1 MPVGLFMFRI
11 SCSFGLPVSALV
23 LRRSDF

>member
-1 MPVGLFMFRI
+1 MPVGLCMFRI
-11 SCSFGLPVSALV
+11 SCFLGLPVSALV